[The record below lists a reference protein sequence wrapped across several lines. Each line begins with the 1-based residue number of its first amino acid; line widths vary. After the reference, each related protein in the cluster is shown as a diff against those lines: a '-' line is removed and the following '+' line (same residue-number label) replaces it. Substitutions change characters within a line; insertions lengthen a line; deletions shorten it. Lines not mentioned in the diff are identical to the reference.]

1 MIKEKFVS
9 FEVAELLKKVG
20 FKEPCTSY
28 YSNIAGIE
36 PSISKH
42 NKLDNYNDKCKF
54 IYSAPTQQMALAYL
68 RVDGFHINASISYD
82 TSVDAD
88 GNIVDERTFWFF
100 EILSSVTGHIIYTE
114 EEIEYN
120 TYEEAVEA
128 GLKYWL
134 TLYTS

>member
-42 NKLDNYNDKCKF
+42 NKLDNYNDNGSTRF
-54 IYSAPTQQMALAYL
+54 ILVKS
-68 RVDGFHINASISYD
+68 FHLPHQKQK
-82 TSVDAD
+82 T
-88 GNIVDERTFWFF
+88 W
-100 EILSSVTGHIIYTE
+100 GH
-114 EEIEYN
+114 
-120 TYEEAVEA
+120 VV
-128 GLKYWL
+128 
-134 TLYTS
+134 